1 MMHEKEI
8 IRLRRKRI
16 QSGES
21 LYLDSYFK
29 GKRRYEFL
37 RLYLIPERTK
47 ADKLKNEQTLRL
59 ANTIKSKRLVELF
72 NNKYGFSNEKPEVN
86 LIQYIRLVMENKEK
100 QGKTGIKST
109 FETLIYHLTKYRGE
123 RILLSDLDDRYTKG
137 FVLYLSTA
145 ISRTSGKTLKTS
157 SQHNIYTSLKTIV
170 HQAIK
175 DDLLTTDPTKSI
187 DPPRMIL
194 PHKEFLTE
202 EELKRL
208 IQTPCSKEIVKRS
221 FLFCCFTGLR
231 ISDVRELTWKKV
243 IFEEQG
249 VHINYRQK
257 KTKIENYVPLSENA
271 ISVLPPKDDKS
282 DSDPVFLLPQETT
295 IRKTLK
301 EWMTNAKI
309 DKHITFH
316 SSRHTCATLLLNSG
330 VDIYTVKEILGH
342 TDIGTTMKYTKVID
356 KTKRIA
362 VNKIPNLYSTK
373 EESEGVPM

>member
-1 MMHEKEI
+1 MNEKEI

-109 FETLIYHLTKYRGE
+109 FETLIYHLTKYRGT
-123 RILLSDLDDRYTKG
+123 RILLSDLDDRYTQG

-316 SSRHTCATLLLNSG
+316 VARHTCATLLLNSG

>member
-1 MMHEKEI
+1 MNEKEI
-8 IRLRRKRI
+8 IRMRRKRI

-47 ADKLKNEQTLRL
+47 ADKIKNEQTLRL

-86 LIQYIRLVMENKEK
+86 LIQYIRLVMENKER
-100 QGKTGIKST
+100 QGKIGIKST
-109 FETLIYHLTKYRGE
+109 FETLIYHLTKYRGT
-123 RILLSDLDDRYTKG
+123 RILLSDLDDRYTQG

-231 ISDVRELTWKKV
+231 ISAVRELTWKKV

-373 EESEGVPM
+373 EESDGVPM

>member
-1 MMHEKEI
+1 MHEKEI

-86 LIQYIRLVMENKEK
+86 LIQYIRLVMENKER
-100 QGKTGIKST
+100 QGKIGIKST
-109 FETLIYHLTKYRGE
+109 FETLIYHLTKYRGT
-123 RILLSDLDDRYTKG
+123 RILLSDLDDRYTQG

-282 DSDPVFLLPQETT
+282 DSDPVFTLPPETT

-373 EESEGVPM
+373 EESEGVSM

>member
-1 MMHEKEI
+1 MNEKEI

-86 LIQYIRLVMENKEK
+86 LIQYIRLVMENKER
-100 QGKTGIKST
+100 QGKIGIKST
-109 FETLIYHLTKYRGE
+109 FETLIYHLTKYRGT
-123 RILLSDLDDRYTKG
+123 RILLSDLDDRYTQG

>member
-1 MMHEKEI
+1 MHEKEI

-86 LIQYIRLVMENKEK
+86 LIQYIRLVMENKER

-109 FETLIYHLTKYRGE
+109 FETLIYHLTKYRGT
-123 RILLSDLDDRYTKG
+123 RILLSDLDDRYTQG

-187 DPPRMIL
+187 DPPRMVL

>member
-1 MMHEKEI
+1 MNEKEI

-47 ADKLKNEQTLRL
+47 ADKIKNEQTLRL

-86 LIQYIRLVMENKEK
+86 LIQYIRLVMENKER
-100 QGKTGIKST
+100 QGKIGIKST
-109 FETLIYHLTKYRGE
+109 FETLIYHLTKYRGT
-123 RILLSDLDDRYTKG
+123 RILLSDLDDRYTQG

-282 DSDPVFLLPQETT
+282 DSDLVFTLPPETT

-373 EESEGVPM
+373 ENSRGIPM

>member
-1 MMHEKEI
+1 MNEKEI

-47 ADKLKNEQTLRL
+47 ADKFKNEQTLRL

-86 LIQYIRLVMENKEK
+86 LIQYIRLVMENKER
-100 QGKTGIKST
+100 QGKIGIKST
-109 FETLIYHLTKYRGE
+109 FETLIYHLTKYRGT
-123 RILLSDLDDRYTKG
+123 RILLSDLDDRYTQG

-243 IFEEQG
+243 IVEEQG

-282 DSDPVFLLPQETT
+282 DSDPVFTLPPETT

>member
-1 MMHEKEI
+1 MNEKEI

-86 LIQYIRLVMENKEK
+86 LIQYIRLVMENKER

-109 FETLIYHLTKYRGE
+109 FETLIYHLTKYRGT

-145 ISRTSGKTLKTS
+145 ISRTSGKILKTS

-301 EWMTNAKI
+301 EWMTNARI

-373 EESEGVPM
+373 EDSGRIPM

>member
-1 MMHEKEI
+1 MNEKEI

-86 LIQYIRLVMENKEK
+86 LIQYIRLVMENKER
-100 QGKTGIKST
+100 QGKIGIKST
-109 FETLIYHLTKYRGE
+109 FETLIYHLTKYRGT
-123 RILLSDLDDRYTKG
+123 RILLSDLDDRYTQG

-282 DSDPVFLLPQETT
+282 DSDPVFTLPPETT

>member
-1 MMHEKEI
+1 MNEKEI

-243 IFEEQG
+243 IVEEQG

-282 DSDPVFLLPQETT
+282 DSDPVFTLPPETT

-373 EESEGVPM
+373 EESEGVSM

>member
-1 MMHEKEI
+1 MNEKEI

-86 LIQYIRLVMENKEK
+86 LIQYIRLVMENKER
-100 QGKTGIKST
+100 QGKIGIKST
-109 FETLIYHLTKYRGE
+109 FETLIYHLTKYRGT
-123 RILLSDLDDRYTKG
+123 RILLSDLDDRYTQG

-231 ISDVRELTWKKV
+231 ISDVRELTWKQV
-243 IFEEQG
+243 IVEEQG

-282 DSDPVFLLPQETT
+282 DSDRVFTLPPETT

>member
-47 ADKLKNEQTLRL
+47 ADRLKNEQTLRL
-59 ANTIKSKRLVELF
+59 ANMVKAKRSMELF
-72 NNKYGFSNEKPEVN
+72 NNKYGFTNEKPEVN

-123 RILLSDLDDRYTKG
+123 KILLSDLDDRYTKG

-145 ISRTSGKTLKTS
+145 ISRTSGTTLKTS

-175 DDLLTTDPTKSI
+175 DNLLTTDPTKSI

-208 IQTPCSKEIVKRS
+208 IRTPCSKEIVKRS

-249 VHINYRQK
+249 AHINYRQK

-282 DSDPVFLLPQETT
+282 DSDLVFTLPPETT

-373 EESEGVPM
+373 EKSEGVPM

>member
-1 MMHEKEI
+1 MNEKEI

-243 IFEEQG
+243 IVEEQG

-282 DSDPVFLLPQETT
+282 DSDRVFTLPPETT

-373 EESEGVPM
+373 EESEGVSM

>member
-1 MMHEKEI
+1 MNEKEI

-86 LIQYIRLVMENKEK
+86 LIQYIRLVMENKER
-100 QGKTGIKST
+100 QGKIGIKST
-109 FETLIYHLTKYRGE
+109 FETLIYHLTKYRGT
-123 RILLSDLDDRYTKG
+123 RILLSDLDDRYTQG

-145 ISRTSGKTLKTS
+145 ISRTSGKILKTS

>member
-1 MMHEKEI
+1 MNEKEI

-109 FETLIYHLTKYRGE
+109 FETLIYHLTKYRGT

-145 ISRTSGKTLKTS
+145 ISRTSGKILKTS

-282 DSDPVFLLPQETT
+282 DSDLVFMLPPETT

-373 EESEGVPM
+373 EESEGVSM

>member
-1 MMHEKEI
+1 MHEKEI

-47 ADKLKNEQTLRL
+47 ADRLKNEQTLRL
-59 ANTIKSKRLVELF
+59 ANMVKAKRSVELF
-72 NNKYGFSNEKPEVN
+72 NNKYGFTNEKPEVN

-123 RILLSDLDDRYTKG
+123 KILLSDLDDRYTKG

-145 ISRTSGKTLKTS
+145 ISRTSGTTLKTS

-175 DDLLTTDPTKSI
+175 DNLLTTDPTKSI

-208 IQTPCSKEIVKRS
+208 IRTPCSKEIVKRS

-243 IFEEQG
+243 TFEEQG
-249 VHINYRQK
+249 AHINYRQK

-282 DSDPVFLLPQETT
+282 DSDLVFMLPPETT

-316 SSRHTCATLLLNSG
+316 VARHTCATLLLNSG

-373 EESEGVPM
+373 ENSEGVPM

>member
-1 MMHEKEI
+1 MNEKEI

-47 ADKLKNEQTLRL
+47 ADRLKNEQTLRL
-59 ANTIKSKRLVELF
+59 ANTVKSKRLVELF

-86 LIQYIRLVMENKEK
+86 LIQYIRLVMENKER
-100 QGKTGIKST
+100 QGKIGIKST
-109 FETLIYHLTKYRGE
+109 FETLIYHLTKYRGT
-123 RILLSDLDDRYTKG
+123 RILLSDLDDRYTQG

>member
-1 MMHEKEI
+1 MNEKEI

-86 LIQYIRLVMENKEK
+86 LIQYIRLVMENKER
-100 QGKTGIKST
+100 QGKIGIKST
-109 FETLIYHLTKYRGE
+109 FETLIYHLTKYRGT
-123 RILLSDLDDRYTKG
+123 RILLSDLDDRYTQG

-373 EESEGVPM
+373 EESERVSM

>member
-1 MMHEKEI
+1 MHEKEI
-8 IRLRRKRI
+8 IRLRKKRI

-47 ADKLKNEQTLRL
+47 ADRLKNEQTLRL
-59 ANTIKSKRLVELF
+59 ANMVKAKRSVELF
-72 NNKYGFSNEKPEVN
+72 NNKYGFTNEKPEVN

-123 RILLSDLDDRYTKG
+123 KILLSDLDDRYTKG

-145 ISRTSGKTLKTS
+145 ISRTSGTTLKTS

-175 DDLLTTDPTKSI
+175 DNLLTTDPTKSI
-187 DPPRMIL
+187 DPPRMVL

-208 IQTPCSKEIVKRS
+208 IRTPCSKEIVKRS

-243 IFEEQG
+243 TFEEQG
-249 VHINYRQK
+249 AHINYRQK
-257 KTKIENYVPLSENA
+257 KTKIENYVPLSKNA

-282 DSDPVFLLPQETT
+282 DSDLVFTLPPETT

-373 EESEGVPM
+373 EKSEGVPM

>member
-1 MMHEKEI
+1 MHEKEI

-86 LIQYIRLVMENKEK
+86 LIQYIRLVMENKER
-100 QGKTGIKST
+100 QGKIGIKST
-109 FETLIYHLTKYRGE
+109 FETLIYHLTKYRGT
-123 RILLSDLDDRYTKG
+123 RILLSDLDDRYTQG

-373 EESEGVPM
+373 EESEGVSM

>member
-1 MMHEKEI
+1 MHEKEI

>member
-1 MMHEKEI
+1 MHEKEI

-373 EESEGVPM
+373 EESEGVSM

>member
-373 EESEGVPM
+373 ENSEGVSM

>member
-1 MMHEKEI
+1 MNEKEI

-47 ADKLKNEQTLRL
+47 ADKIKNEQTLRL

-86 LIQYIRLVMENKEK
+86 LIQYIRLVMENKER
-100 QGKTGIKST
+100 QGKIGIKST
-109 FETLIYHLTKYRGE
+109 FETLIYHLTKYRGT
-123 RILLSDLDDRYTKG
+123 RILLSDLDDRYTQG

-316 SSRHTCATLLLNSG
+316 CFRHTCATLLLNSG

>member
-1 MMHEKEI
+1 MHEKEI

-271 ISVLPPKDDKS
+271 ISVLPPKDYKS
-282 DSDPVFLLPQETT
+282 DSDRVFTLPPETT

-373 EESEGVPM
+373 EDSGGIPM

>member
-1 MMHEKEI
+1 MNEKEI

-86 LIQYIRLVMENKEK
+86 LIQYIRLVMENKER
-100 QGKTGIKST
+100 QGKIGIKST
-109 FETLIYHLTKYRGE
+109 FETLIYHLTKYRGT

-243 IFEEQG
+243 IVEEQG

-282 DSDPVFLLPQETT
+282 DSDPVFTLPPETT

-373 EESEGVPM
+373 EESEGVSM

>member
-1 MMHEKEI
+1 MHEKEI

-86 LIQYIRLVMENKEK
+86 LIQYIRLVMENKER
-100 QGKTGIKST
+100 QGKIGIKST
-109 FETLIYHLTKYRGE
+109 FETLIYHLTKYRGT
-123 RILLSDLDDRYTKG
+123 RILLSDLDDRYTQG

-316 SSRHTCATLLLNSG
+316 CSRHTCATLLLNSG

>member
-1 MMHEKEI
+1 MNEKEI

-86 LIQYIRLVMENKEK
+86 LIQYIRLVMENKER
-100 QGKTGIKST
+100 QGKIGIKST
-109 FETLIYHLTKYRGE
+109 FETLIYHLTKYRGT
-123 RILLSDLDDRYTKG
+123 RILLSDLDDRYTQG

-202 EELKRL
+202 KELKRL

>member
-86 LIQYIRLVMENKEK
+86 LIQYIRLVMENKER
-100 QGKTGIKST
+100 QGKIGIKST
-109 FETLIYHLTKYRGE
+109 FETLIYHLTKYRGT
-123 RILLSDLDDRYTKG
+123 RILLSDLDDRYTQG

-373 EESEGVPM
+373 EESEGVSM

>member
-1 MMHEKEI
+1 MHEKEI
-8 IRLRRKRI
+8 IRLRRKKI

-47 ADKLKNEQTLRL
+47 ADRLKNEQTLRL
-59 ANTIKSKRLVELF
+59 ANMVKAKRSMELF
-72 NNKYGFSNEKPEVN
+72 NNKYGVTNEKPEVN

-123 RILLSDLDDRYTKG
+123 KILLSDPDDRYTKG

-145 ISRTSGKTLKTS
+145 ISRTSGTTLKTS

-175 DDLLTTDPTKSI
+175 DNLLTTDPTKSI
-187 DPPRMIL
+187 DPPRMVL

-208 IQTPCSKEIVKRS
+208 IRTPCSKEIVKRS

-243 IFEEQG
+243 TFVEQG
-249 VHINYRQK
+249 AHINYRQK

-282 DSDPVFLLPQETT
+282 DSDLVFTLPPETT

-373 EESEGVPM
+373 EKSEGVPM

>member
-1 MMHEKEI
+1 MHEKEI

-373 EESEGVPM
+373 EDSGGIPM

>member
-1 MMHEKEI
+1 MHEKEI

-47 ADKLKNEQTLRL
+47 ADRLKNEQTLRL
-59 ANTIKSKRLVELF
+59 ANMVKAKRSVELF
-72 NNKYGFSNEKPEVN
+72 NNKYGFTNEKPEVN

-123 RILLSDLDDRYTKG
+123 KILLSDLDDRYTKG

-145 ISRTSGKTLKTS
+145 ISRTSGTTLKTS

-175 DDLLTTDPTKSI
+175 DNLLTTDPTKSI
-187 DPPRMIL
+187 DPPRMVL

-208 IQTPCSKEIVKRS
+208 IRTPCSKEIVKRS

-243 IFEEQG
+243 TFEEQG
-249 VHINYRQK
+249 AHINYRQK

-282 DSDPVFLLPQETT
+282 DSDLVFMLPPETT

-373 EESEGVPM
+373 EKSEGVPM

>member
-1 MMHEKEI
+1 MNEKEI

-47 ADKLKNEQTLRL
+47 ADRLKNEQTLRL

-86 LIQYIRLVMENKEK
+86 LIQYIRLVMENKER
-100 QGKTGIKST
+100 QGKIGIKST
-109 FETLIYHLTKYRGE
+109 FETLIYHLTKYRGT
-123 RILLSDLDDRYTKG
+123 RILLSDLDDRYTQG

>member
-1 MMHEKEI
+1 MNEKEI

-47 ADKLKNEQTLRL
+47 ADKIKNEQTLRI
-59 ANTIKSKRLVELF
+59 ANTLKSKRLVELF

-86 LIQYIRLVMENKEK
+86 LIQYIRLVMENKER
-100 QGKTGIKST
+100 QGKIGIKST
-109 FETLIYHLTKYRGE
+109 FETLIYHLTKYRGT
-123 RILLSDLDDRYTKG
+123 RILLSDLDDRYTQG

-145 ISRTSGKTLKTS
+145 ISRTSGKTLKPS

-282 DSDPVFLLPQETT
+282 DSDLVFTLPPETT

-373 EESEGVPM
+373 ENSRGIPM

>member
-1 MMHEKEI
+1 MNEKEI

-109 FETLIYHLTKYRGE
+109 FETLIYHLTKYRGT

-282 DSDPVFLLPQETT
+282 DSDPVFTLPPETT

-301 EWMTNAKI
+301 EWMTNARI